1 MAQLNIRLDDE
12 LHKRFAAACEARH
25 VSMNQQT
32 VLLLDAYAQSVESNQ
47 IRHADGS
54 PCPVSAMISSLAEAA
69 TGQLLTVAV
78 GTEWMTGL
86 QHKVTGV
93 LRDAV
98 ESSRREIAGQAKGGK
113 R

>member
-1 MAQLNIRLDDE
+1 MAQLNIRLDDD
-12 LHKRFAAACEARH
+12 LHKRFAAACDARH
-25 VSMNQQT
+25 VSMNQQAI
-32 VLLLDAYAQSVESNQ
+32 LLLDAYSQSVESNQ

-78 GTEWMTGL
+78 GADWMTGL
-86 QHKVTGV
+86 QTKVVSV

-98 ESSRREIAGQAKGGK
+98 AEARREATNQPKGK
-113 R
+113 SR